1 MMFSA
6 VAALFYTSTNSVHGH
21 NFLHILSDSY
31 CLCSFPF
38 GCFFFFF
45 FLFFFFG
52 NNILTSLK
60 LYHIVWICI
69 FLMIS
74 RVTFPIPVGR
84 SYVFF
89 GKMANQCSLPVFQY
103 GLLLLLLLLSYSS
116 IKKFNQVELMN

>member
-1 MMFSA
+1 MG
-6 VAALFYTSTNSVHGH
+6 T
-21 NFLHILSDSY
+21 ILSISSPIVTVFV
-31 CLCSFPF
+31 LFPL
-38 GCFFFFF
+38 GVFFF